1 MHYKTLTSHHD
12 HLHQWLTHIWCKFLA
27 SSVMM
32 YEKRKRYPQSLCYGF
47 IFNLLVALCTVGF
60 MCYFLYRF
68 DSRLVSLERRLWEK
82 QRDEHVTAGRK
93 PAFLKQENHNK
104 REHWKMTNEKK
115 LEHSFLQ
122 RRVHEKARKK
132 QKERLLKL
140 SSWDASYHIVH
151 KVSWY
156 LIRGSVDG
164 YIFTILPSMDNNAH
178 HLSPLHLCTLDEAA
192 WHTQEENSSL
202 FVIRVVLMRQFV
214 PDDFVNEYPRG

>member
-1 MHYKTLTSHHD
+1 MHGRLHVLLFIPLWFKTCFTGETFVGKAKRRACHSRPETSV
-12 HLHQWLTHIWCKFLA
+12 F
-27 SSVMM
+27 
-32 YEKRKRYPQSLCYGF
+32 
-47 IFNLLVALCTVGF
+47 
-60 MCYFLYRF
+60 
-68 DSRLVSLERRLWEK
+68 
-82 QRDEHVTAGRK
+82 
-93 PAFLKQENHNK
+93 
-104 REHWKMTNEKK
+104 
-115 LEHSFLQ
+115 
-122 RRVHEKARKK
+122 KARKPQ
-132 QKERLLKL
+132 QKRTLEKDKREKIGTQFSSTQ
-140 SSWDASYHIVH
+140 SSWESEKEAKGATFEIVFVRRKLIVH